1 MALVTPS
8 KISMAGLI
16 LASGFMVSPVE
27 VQAQSFFER
36 LFGGP
41 SYEERRRMREE
52 ELRRERERARPKVRI
67 SSPRYY
73 TYRPDAVKT
82 YKLATL
88 AVPPAPQTAQT
99 AQTPP
104 ASSSVPA
111 TAPADG
117 SAQTASAPA
126 TAPVTAPPP
135 TAFEEARIYLKSFK
149 LRMPREV
156 GKALIAH
163 YAQHPEFIWVK
174 DGKVDVKARSAMA
187 LLQHVDRFGL
197 VPSDYQVALPAP
209 EAPLQMAQGDAD
221 AEQPDPAEMARL
233 AKEARQK
240 ELVTF
245 EMAMSARVLTYVLDA
260 TRGRIDPNRLSGYHD
275 LPRRKVDL
283 KAAMQEIET
292 SDDIAKYLTG
302 RQPQSWQ
309 FKALEA
315 ELARLVSE
323 GEGQHIEIAP
333 GTLLKPGRSNPEL
346 ANIMAAIKL
355 RASEA
360 LREKHAAVLAAYAGT
375 PDYTP
380 EIVQLV
386 RDFQRENKL
395 GADGIIG
402 RRTIAALM
410 GGDTNASK
418 IRKVK
423 FAMERLRWLPREF
436 GQRYVFI
443 NQPAYRATYFNN
455 GKPELSMRVV
465 VGKKTNQTSFF
476 YDEIETVE
484 FNPYWGV
491 PLSIIV
497 NEMLPKLSADPSYL
511 DRIGYEV
518 TTARGKRVSSSSVD
532 WYGVASRN
540 VPINVRQLPGRKNAL
555 GELKILFPNKHA
567 IYMHDTPSKSLFK
580 RDRRAL
586 SHGCI
591 RLQDPR
597 GMAAAVLGTSKEYI
611 ASRIAGGRNDKDTL
625 NEKIPV
631 YVSYFTAWPEADG
644 SVKYFDDVYDRDKRL
659 GMAMKGTTRAR
670 QS

>member
-1 MALVTPS
+1 MALDTPI
-8 KISMAGLI
+8 KISMVGLI
-16 LASGFMVSPVE
+16 LAGSFVAVPTQVRADG
-27 VQAQSFFER
+27 FFER

-41 SYEERRRMREE
+41 SYQERRRMREE
-52 ELRRERERARPKVRI
+52 ELRRERERARPRVRI
-67 SSPRYY
+67 SSPKYY

-82 YKLATL
+82 YKLAAL
-88 AVPPAPQTAQT
+88 AVSPAAPAPAAANTPASAPPADGAGQVPPATT
-99 AQTPP
+99 
-104 ASSSVPA
+104 
-111 TAPADG
+111 
-117 SAQTASAPA
+117 TASAP
-126 TAPVTAPPP
+126 PP
-135 TAFEEARIYLKSFK
+135 TPFEEARIYLKSFK
-149 LRMPREV
+149 LRMPKEV

-163 YAQHPEFIWVK
+163 YAAKPEFIWVK
-174 DGKVDVKARSAMA
+174 DGRVDVKARSAMA
-187 LLQHVDRFGL
+187 VFQRADHYGL
-197 VPSDYQVALPAP
+197 VPSDYKVALPAP
-209 EAPLQMAQGDAD
+209 EAPVQLAQGDAD
-221 AEQPDPAEMARL
+221 ADQPDPAEMARL

-245 EMAMSARVLTYVLDA
+245 EMTMSAKVLTYVLDA
-260 TRGRIDPNRLSGYHD
+260 TRGRINPNRLSGYHD
-275 LPRRKVDL
+275 LPRKKVDL
-283 KAAMQEIET
+283 KAAMEEIAA
-292 SDDIAKYLTG
+292 SGDIGKYLES

-315 ELARLVSE
+315 ELARLVAQ
-323 GEGQHIEIAP
+323 GEEQRIEIAP
-333 GTLLKPGRSNPEL
+333 GTLLKPGRSSPEL
-346 ANIMAAIKL
+346 ANIVAAIKL
-355 RASEA
+355 RGSDM
-360 LREKHAAVLAAYAGT
+360 LKEKHAAVLAAYAGEEV
-375 PDYTP
+375 YTP
-380 EIVQLV
+380 ELVKLV

-410 GGDTNASK
+410 GGDTNASR
-418 IRKVK
+418 IQKVK

-436 GQRYVFI
+436 GKRYVFI

-580 RDRRAL
+580 RKRRAL

-597 GMAAAVLGTSKEYI
+597 GMAAAVLGTSKDYI
-611 ASRIAGGRNDKDTL
+611 ASRIAGGRNDKDL
-625 NEKIPV
+625 LSEKIPV
-631 YVSYFTAWPEADG
+631 YVSYFTAWPTADG
-644 SVKYFDDVYDRDKRL
+644 VVKYFDDVYDRDKRL
-659 GMAMKGTTRAR
+659 AMAMKGTTRAR